1 MIRQI
6 AGPLAALLPVCHE
19 RVSSAVDR
27 ISLKGMVLKGVAVR
41 LFIFGKDDEG
51 VGQTLHL
58 RQDS

>member
-1 MIRQI
+1 MIREI
-6 AGPLAALLPVCHE
+6 ASPLAALLPVCQE
-19 RVSSAVDR
+19 GVSSAVDT
-27 ISLKGMVLKGVAVR
+27 IPLKAMVLRGFAVR